1 MPNKSI
7 MMEQELF
14 SVPIR
19 QNIRKADRF
28 TMKTI
33 GDCCQKKHQPNT
45 ELFRILNF
53 NKWCNQRKPL
63 ALYILSIISC
73 VLLQNIKITITHM
86 SNIVPFIQRP
96 FSFWK
101 GDLFSFKILWILYTK
116 KIDRND
122 LPSQPPRRI
131 FQKIGTTN
139 VWFGILQPTFVT
151 T

>member
-1 MPNKSI
+1 
-7 MMEQELF
+7 
-14 SVPIR
+14 
-19 QNIRKADRF
+19 
-28 TMKTI
+28 
-33 GDCCQKKHQPNT
+33 
-45 ELFRILNF
+45 
-53 NKWCNQRKPL
+53 
-63 ALYILSIISC
+63 
-73 VLLQNIKITITHM
+73 M

-122 LPSQPPRRI
+122 LPSQPTRRI

-139 VWFGILQPTFVT
+139 VWLGILQPTFVT